1 MNKLHLKKN
10 NLEYLYSFV
19 IFGLLFSISVEN
31 VLSSPLY
38 SRQYKISCSACH
50 SAPPQL
56 NIYGSQ
62 FRQTN
67 SLPSWESNT
76 SIDIGD
82 ENTAVP
88 KIFPFSIRSLM
99 LARLRKT
106 QHISDQTNGNVSHNS
121 TIDSQTPYFIK
132 LISSAVLTENISF
145 YFDSTLQAAEKNGSF
160 MLSDTWVRYRFDDGL
175 STNITLGQ
183 YPISDIIMDQ
193 DARLSI
199 KQYQIYTQSNLTLDR
214 GMKIGINVSNYT
226 FSVGLS
232 NGADTKNI
240 ASSNSAG
247 LGRSDS
253 LFDHNNRKS
262 IYGHLSRRFSHTK
275 IGVFSQ
281 VSQQFAP
288 TGILADTPSDRVS
301 FQYTTGFDIQ
311 GFPNHK
317 INWII
322 QVLWN
327 RWHGFLDENVNHQW
341 FGGFINI
348 NYRATDE
355 LSYSLLYNYTNAYD
369 FKNSGTIY
377 EGLSSN
383 VITTTISYYF
393 RSNVR
398 GILEVSM
405 DFLPADNDDDF
416 IGHETKEDALILGI
430 DISY

>member
-1 MNKLHLKKN
+1 M
-10 NLEYLYSFV
+10 
-19 IFGLLFSISVEN
+19 ISVEN
-31 VLSSPLY
+31 VWSSPLY
-38 SRQYKISCSACH
+38 SRQYKVSCSACH
-50 SAPPQL
+50 NAPPQL
-56 NIYGSQ
+56 NIYGAR

-82 ENTAVP
+82 ENTAIP
-88 KIFPFSIRSLM
+88 KVFPFSVRSQM
-99 LARLRKT
+99 LARLRRA
-106 QHISDQTNGNVSHNS
+106 QHISDQTSGEVTHKS

-145 YFDSTLQAAEKNGSF
+145 YFDSSLQPAEENGSF
-160 MLSDTWVRYRFDDGL
+160 ILSDAWVRYRFDNQL

-183 YPISDIIMDQ
+183 YPISDIILDQ
-193 DARLSI
+193 DTRLNI
-199 KQYQIYTQSNLTLDR
+199 KQYQIYAQSNLSLDR
-214 GMKIGINVSNYT
+214 GAKIGIDINNYA
-226 FSVGLS
+226 FYLGLS
-232 NGADTKNI
+232 NGADSRNA
-240 ASSNSAG
+240 ASANSSG
-247 LGRSDS
+247 LGRNDS

-262 IYGHLSRRFSHTK
+262 IYGYLSRRFSHAK
-275 IGVFSQ
+275 IGTFSQ

-288 TGILADTPSDRVS
+288 TGTLAETPSNRVS
-301 FQYTTGFDIQ
+301 FHYTTGLDIQ

-317 INWII
+317 INWIL
-322 QVLWN
+322 QAFWN
-327 RWHGFLDENVNHQW
+327 RWNGFLEENVNHQW

-383 VITTTISYYF
+383 VITTTVSYYF

-416 IGHETKEDALILGI
+416 IGHETKEDAFILGI